1 MKGIILI
8 KIQISKIISEKELK
22 KRLKKFKEEN
32 QDKFDWVEYANYLGK
47 HPLVI

>member
-1 MKGIILI
+1 MEGIILV
-8 KIQISKIISEKELK
+8 KIQISKKISEKELK

-32 QDKFDWVEYANYLGK
+32 KDMFDWVEYSNYLGK